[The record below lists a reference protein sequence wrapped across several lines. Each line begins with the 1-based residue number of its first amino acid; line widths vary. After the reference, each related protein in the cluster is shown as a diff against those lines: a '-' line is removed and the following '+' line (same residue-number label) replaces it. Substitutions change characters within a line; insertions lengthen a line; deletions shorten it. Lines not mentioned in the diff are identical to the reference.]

1 MQIKEIK
8 WTEDI
13 ENELL
18 IGSIED
24 CELFE
29 IETVD
34 NVIIL
39 TDITSFDITYP
50 STVEE
55 AKKNAKEILNK
66 FINKIIVQATINT
79 AKTVIKT
86 INKKVIC
93 DELPM
98 KQITKS
104 INSLLKK
111 SDWVK
116 GSGWKVKQTSN
127 KDSISNSCFVKDKGV
142 QAVWKKG
149 SGWKVK
155 PNTITQIINTKSDVK
170 PIEID
175 WKNVTQ
181 MKKILNK

>member
-127 KDSISNSCFVKDKGV
+127 NIPTHFGSKVKLQHNEVPVVLQTNKFNTDN
-142 QAVWKKG
+142 WKKQKRDAKG
-149 SGWKVK
+149 RFI
-155 PNTITQIINTKSDVK
+155 P
-170 PIEID
+170 
-175 WKNVTQ
+175 
-181 MKKILNK
+181 KKGK